1 MKKLLIGC
9 MAAIAA
15 LIALSGCDQDKVLYN
30 GSSYLMFSD
39 SFILMPCKKRMRY
52 LMFLSLLLSLLTT
65 TARWL
70 SK

>member
-39 SFILMPCKKRMRY
+39 TLYTYANVLNREDENPPYRV
-52 LMFLSLLLSLLTT
+52 LL
-65 TARWL
+65 RVQPR
-70 SK
+70 

>member
-30 GSSYLMFSD
+30 GSSYLMSV
-39 SFILMPCKKRMRY
+39 SY
-52 LMFLSLLLSLLTT
+52 THLTLPT
-65 TARWL
+65 KA
-70 SK
+70 

>member
-39 SFILMPCKKRMRY
+39 TLY
-52 LMFLSLLLSLLTT
+52 TYAVQET
-65 TARWL
+65 N
-70 SK
+70 

>member
-39 SFILMPCKKRMRY
+39 KKRMRY

>member
-39 SFILMPCKKRMRY
+39 T
-52 LMFLSLLLSLLTT
+52 FLSLLLNPLTT
-65 TARWL
+65 TVLLLLR
-70 SK
+70 